1 MTAKILNEVIEI
13 LEHDTQTHDNEYA
26 LGLLNKIKVWN
37 NMENQRMIDVNR
49 GRLRPTSEDIIR
61 LMVERGNIVIHEDR
75 HE

>member
-1 MTAKILNEVIEI
+1 
-13 LEHDTQTHDNEYA
+13 
-26 LGLLNKIKVWN
+26 
-37 NMENQRMIDVNR
+37 MENQRMIDVDR

>member
-1 MTAKILNEVIEI
+1 MTTKILNEVIEI
-13 LEHDTQTHDNEYA
+13 LESDTQTHDNEYA

-37 NMENQRMIDVNR
+37 NMENQRMIDVDR

>member
-1 MTAKILNEVIEI
+1 MTTKILNEVVEI

-37 NMENQRMIDVNR
+37 NMENQRMIDVDR